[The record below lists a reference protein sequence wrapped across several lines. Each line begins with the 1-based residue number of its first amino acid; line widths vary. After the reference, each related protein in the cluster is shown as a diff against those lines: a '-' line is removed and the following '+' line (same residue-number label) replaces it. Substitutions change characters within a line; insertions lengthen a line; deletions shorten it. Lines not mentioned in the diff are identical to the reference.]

1 MSVNSYIRPAAI
13 PEALE
18 ALRAGQGRARLV
30 AGATDLFLDMEHGK
44 KGPEQLVDIR
54 FIPELRQIQEEDGAV
69 FIGAAVTHGELEKDP
84 LIRQYFP
91 ALAQGA
97 ATVGGPQIRSIG
109 TIGGNVVNAQPAADT
124 AVPLF
129 VFDAE
134 ALTVDVDGTERMV
147 PIRSLYEGPGRSAL
161 DSTRCLLKG
170 FRLPTGIYPVSGFIR
185 ESKRKALSLPTLNAA
200 AALRLE
206 DGVIAAAALAAGP
219 VALTPLRL
227 TDAEALLFGKAPSP
241 ELFHAAGAAARAQA
255 HPRDSLLRGG
265 GEFRRE
271 LLAALLEKLLA
282 SLCACAAPEKEV

>member
-44 KGPEQLVDIR
+44 KAPEQLVDIR

-69 FIGAAVTHGELEKDP
+69 FIG
-84 LIRQYFP
+84 
-91 ALAQGA
+91 
-97 ATVGGPQIRSIG
+97 
-109 TIGGNVVNAQPAADT
+109 
-124 AVPLF
+124 
-129 VFDAE
+129 
-134 ALTVDVDGTERMV
+134 
-147 PIRSLYEGPGRSAL
+147 
-161 DSTRCLLKG
+161 
-170 FRLPTGIYPVSGFIR
+170 
-185 ESKRKALSLPTLNAA
+185 A